1 MTHTPLY
8 GAFLLTISMKTRIP
22 KKSITVCSMLPA
34 ASFCSCGWGCGHGKT
49 TALRRLKSVLDG
61 QDYTVLYLL
70 NLNLPRDTSTTVFW
84 SSWGVKHGST
94 EVTQGIYCTTKLK
107 LCVELDTENW
117 L

>member
-1 MTHTPLY
+1 MRAREDN
-8 GAFLLTISMKTRIP
+8 GS
-22 KKSITVCSMLPA
+22 
-34 ASFCSCGWGCGHGKT
+34 G
-49 TALRRLKSVLDG
+49 RLKSVLDG

-70 NLNLPRDTSTTVFW
+70 NLNLPRDTSNGLLEQL
-84 SSWGVKHGST
+84 GVKHGST